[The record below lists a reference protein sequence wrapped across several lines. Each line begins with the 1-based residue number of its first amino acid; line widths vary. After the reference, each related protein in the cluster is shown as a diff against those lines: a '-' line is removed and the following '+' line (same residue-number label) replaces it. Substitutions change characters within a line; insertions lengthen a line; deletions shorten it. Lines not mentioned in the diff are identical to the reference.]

1 MAILNGITDYPPPWE
16 GRCQVLS
23 LDGGGLRGIFSAA
36 VLTALEE
43 DLDSPVLDHFDLVT
57 GTSTGGLIA
66 LALGAGVPARS
77 ILEFFVEE
85 GPQVFRAPRVR
96 AARQL
101 VRSKYSGRALDSAL
115 QRLFGEKLLGDSG
128 VRLVIPTFDMTR
140 NDVYLLKTPHH
151 PRLRRDWRVQMWE
164 AGRATAAAPTYLP
177 AHVLSE
183 DRTVLVDGGVW
194 ANNPCLVGV
203 VEAMSLLRAP
213 LANVRLLSIGTT
225 SEFRGLPRSLMRG
238 GAFQWIRDSALIDT
252 LMTGQST
259 GAFTAAQLLLGSDNV
274 ERINPPVPRRL
285 LRLDRLRADDAIAWA
300 ASESRQFAPRVQ
312 ERFYDHVSTP
322 YQAPTTPKEASHA

>member
-1 MAILNGITDYPPPWE
+1 MTELNGRSEDPQPWE

-66 LALGAGVPARS
+66 LALGAGLPARS

-85 GPQVFRAPRVR
+85 GPRVFPHPRRRAVR
-96 AARQL
+96 HL
-101 VRSKYSGRALDSAL
+101 VRSKYDGRALDAAL
-115 QRLFGEKLLGDSG
+115 QRLFGEKALGESA
-128 VRLVIPTFDMTR
+128 VRLVIPAFDMTR

-151 PRLRRDWRVQMWE
+151 PRLRRDWRVPMWE
-164 AGRATAAAPTYLP
+164 VARSTAAAPTYLP
-177 AHVLSE
+177 AHALSD

-203 VEAMSLLRAP
+203 VEAVSLLEVP
-213 LANVRLLSIGTT
+213 LTNVRLLSIGTT
-225 SEFRGLPRSLMRG
+225 NEFRGLPRSLMRG
-238 GAFQWIRDSALIDT
+238 GAYQWIRSKALIDT
-252 LMTGQST
+252 LMTGQAI
-259 GAFTAAQLLLGSDNV
+259 GAFTAAKHLLGASHV
-274 ERINPPVPRRL
+274 ERINPSVPRRL
-285 LRLDRLRADDAIAWA
+285 LHLDRLRVDNAVAWA
-300 ASESRQFAPRVQ
+300 ASESRRAAPRVK
-312 ERFYDHVSTP
+312 ERFFDHLAVP
-322 YQAPTTPKEASHA
+322 YQSPRTPKEASHA